1 MPFPTKMWRSTDWTQ
16 PRRTRA
22 HIESGAGSGNAPTMD
37 IAMDA
42 TTSILT
48 PTPTSWGP
56 SRFYFDQQSV
66 LLLSCYVPSIHA
78 VPLQSERPTHDLLRK
93 NNVLACFLGLAGPI
107 KVIQSLIQQVG
118 LFVFL
123 VVFLRAHHLTIPRVV
138 GQLIQCAGPFRR
150 RSRRRRIRC
159 HCHSC

>member
-1 MPFPTKMWRSTDWTQ
+1 MWRTTDWMP

-22 HIESGAGSGNAPTMD
+22 QIEWGAGAGGKRECHDHGYSYGCCYLLLRVGDHLA
-37 IAMDA
+37 
-42 TTSILT
+42 SILI
-48 PTPTSWGP
+48 
-56 SRFYFDQQSV
+56 FDQQSV

-150 RSRRRRIRC
+150 SRRRRRIRC